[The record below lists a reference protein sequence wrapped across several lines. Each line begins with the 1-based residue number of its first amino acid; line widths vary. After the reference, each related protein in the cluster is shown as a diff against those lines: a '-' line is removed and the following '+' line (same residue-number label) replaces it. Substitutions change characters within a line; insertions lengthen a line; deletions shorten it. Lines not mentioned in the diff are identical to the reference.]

1 MKNVWEI
8 FLQAGCPP
16 CYPTNSVRDFT
27 LNSSLTLKAETKTNS
42 CLMIITKTTKLIVQ
56 TFASVGAP
64 GDELVMVSAV
74 LSENVIR
81 T

>member
-1 MKNVWEI
+1 MKNVWDI
-8 FLQAGCPP
+8 FLQAGCPS

-27 LNSSLTLKAETKTNS
+27 LHSSLTLKAETKTN